1 MKQLASSFKLA
12 GFVFALFG
20 LLTISTGLAYGQ
32 AIDGNVVGTV
42 LDSQGAAVVG
52 ADVNATNVATNVVSS
67 SKTNHAGE
75 YRFDNLPVGTY
86 KIAAKM
92 TGFKTITEQVDVEL
106 NKTSTRNLSLT
117 PGAASETIEVSGTPP
132 TIDTTTSQLQSTY
145 EEKELQ
151 DLPSASVGT
160 GVLNLSLLQ
169 AGVGSTGGLG
179 AGSGPSVGGQRP
191 RENNFTIEGTDNND
205 KTVTGPLVYL
215 PNDAV
220 ANFTVIQN
228 QFSPEFGHSAG
239 GQFNQVI
246 LSGTN
251 TIHGRVYEYF
261 QNRNLNAID
270 QELANQGTFSNPRYD
285 SNRFGGQVGG
295 PIIKNKLFYFA
306 NFEYNPVG
314 RSATPSSAAC
324 APTQAGWAIIAGIP
338 GVNANNVNGFSAQA
352 TAPAAGNCPS
362 EPSTIVNDYKTTPG
376 TPIPFTIPVGV
387 LPIVAPNY
395 QNTTALVTSMDF
407 DLSAKDQI
415 RGRYIY
421 NKLLTID
428 TGAELPQFFTGL
440 RIPFHLVTLAE
451 YHTFTP
457 AIGNEFR
464 IGFNRT
470 ANDFTVPSGALGTFP
485 GLDAFPNLTIDEL
498 GSINVGPDPN
508 APQYAVQN
516 TYQLEDNLSWSKGAH
531 SLKFG
536 IDLRKQIDPQL
547 FIQRSRGDYEWNT
560 LDNFVNDFVPEFGQR
575 SFGSAGYSGNDIM
588 VGWYVNDVWK
598 VTRNLSLN
606 LGLRYE
612 YLTIPYGWTQQSL
625 NSIADVPGLI
635 TFGSPQAPKKDF
647 MPRIGFAYSP
657 GTSGET
663 SIRGGFSM
671 GYDVLYDNIGT
682 LSRPPQIGSTAN
694 CPGSCGAPFLAN
706 GGIPPEVSSGITV
719 LDQATARANTS
730 SYLPNNVQYPYA
742 ESWNLG
748 VQHVFASKYTAEVR
762 YVGSRGIHLPVQ
774 NILNFVPGVNST
786 TNVPTFITPPSAGQ
800 LAALTTSYGSEAA
813 VCNTGVFDPTSP
825 CPGGVGDEVGSLL
838 YGYNDTGTGPGGFYN
853 PNYLNAGFF
862 SPITSFQPWGAST
875 YHGLATQVQRR
886 LSNGLMF
893 QGAWTWSHLIDNSTA
908 DFHST
913 DISPRRPQD
922 FGNLPAERANSIL
935 DHAHRI
941 TMAVIYDAPWFA
953 HDSSWVKRN
962 VLGNYE
968 FAPVFTWESGQWG
981 TVQSAIDSNMNADSA
996 PDRAIYNPSGQKGVG
1011 SDVIPVTNNTACA
1024 LPPCIVGWQAVNP
1037 NAQYIVAGQGSIAT
1051 SGRNTLQTPPINNFD
1066 ISAAKHFRIGE
1077 RFRVDFMAQAFNLFN
1092 HPQFVTGFINDVVSN
1107 GVTGPARN
1115 FFIPSNAVFD
1125 NARQNFSSHPRT
1137 MQLALKFS
1145 F

>member
-20 LLTISTGLAYGQ
+20 LLTIATGLAYGQ
-32 AIDGNVVGTV
+32 AIDGSVVGTV
-42 LDSQGAAVVG
+42 LDSQGAAVVS
-52 ADVNATNVATNVVSS
+52 AEVTATNVATGIVASA
-67 SKTNHAGE
+67 KTNSGGE
-75 YRFDNLPVGTY
+75 YRFDHLPVGTY
-86 KIAAKM
+86 KISAKM

-106 NKTSTRNLSLT
+106 NKTSTRNLNLT

-145 EEKELQ
+145 DEKELQ

-270 QELANQGTFSNPRYD
+270 QILANQGTLTNPRYD

-324 APTQAGWAIIAGIP
+324 APTAAGWATIAGIP
-338 GVNANNVNGFSAQA
+338 GVNTNNASGFASFA

-362 EPSTIVNDYKTTPG
+362 EASTVVNDYVTTPG
-376 TPIPFTIPVGV
+376 TPIPYTIPVGV
-387 LPIVAPNY
+387 VPIVAPNY
-395 QNTTALVTSMDF
+395 QNTTALVTSMDY

-428 TGAELPQFFTGL
+428 TGAELPQFFTSL

-470 ANDFTVPSGALGTFP
+470 ANDFTVPSGSLAKFEN
-485 GLDAFPNLTIDEL
+485 LDAFPNLTIDEL

-516 TYQLEDNLSWSKGAH
+516 TYQLEDNLSWAKGAH

-547 FIQRSRGDYEWNT
+547 FIQRSRGDYEWAA
-560 LDNFVNDFVPEFGQR
+560 LDGFVNDFAPNSAAAPGFGQR

-612 YLTIPYGWTQQSL
+612 YLTVPYGWTQQSL
-625 NSIADVPGLI
+625 NAISDVPGLI
-635 TFGSPQAPKKDF
+635 TFGSPTAPKTDF

-657 GTSGET
+657 GTSGNT

-694 CPGSCGAPFLAN
+694 CPSAACPATGFLAS
-706 GGIPPEVSSGITV
+706 GGILPEASSGITV
-719 LDQATARANTS
+719 LDQADARNATS
-730 SYLPNNVQYPYA
+730 SWIPNNTKYPYA
-742 ESWNLG
+742 ESWNFG
-748 VQHVFASKYTAEVR
+748 IQHVFASKYTVEAR

-774 NILNFVPGVNST
+774 NIINYYTYVTATNSLPTYLNAPSQAQLDAL
-786 TNVPTFITPPSAGQ
+786 PIT
-800 LAALTTSYGSEAA
+800 L
-813 VCNTGVFDPTSP
+813 D
-825 CPGGVGDEVGSLL
+825 
-838 YGYNDTGTGPGGFYN
+838 GPGGLLDQSYN
-853 PNYLNAGFF
+853 CVTTCFVGAPYLNNGFD
-862 SPITSFQPWGAST
+862 SGNPITAFAPWGSST

-913 DISPRRPQD
+913 DISPRRPQNFQD
-922 FGNLPAERANSIL
+922 LSVERANSIL

-981 TVQSAIDSNMNADSA
+981 TVQSGQDANLNGDAA
-996 PDRAIYNPSGQKGVG
+996 PDRAIYNPAGQKGVG
-1011 SDVIPVTNNTACA
+1011 SDVTELTNTAGYTVA
-1024 LPPCIVGWQAVNP
+1024 YQAVNP
-1037 NAQYIVAGQGSIAT
+1037 NAQYITASLGAFAT
-1051 SGRNTLQTPPINNFD
+1051 SSRNTLQTPPINNFD
-1066 ISAAKHFRIGE
+1066 ISAAKHFKIGE

-1115 FFIPSNAVFD
+1115 YFIPSNSVFD
-1125 NARQNFSSHPRT
+1125 TARQNFSSHPRT

>member
-1 MKQLASSFKLA
+1 MRQLASSLKLA
-12 GFVFALFG
+12 GFVFAVFG
-20 LLTISTGLAYGQ
+20 LLAISAGLAYGQ

-42 LDSQGAAVVG
+42 LDSQGAAVANAEVT
-52 ADVNATNVATNVVSS
+52 ATNVATGVVSVTKTS
-67 SKTNHAGE
+67 SAGE

-86 KIAAKM
+86 RIMAKM
-92 TGFKTITEQVDVEL
+92 TGFKTISEQVDVQL
-106 NKTSTRNLSLT
+106 NKTGTRNLTLT

-151 DLPSASVGT
+151 DLPSASTGT

-205 KTVTGPLVYL
+205 KTVTGPLVYI

-246 LSGTN
+246 VNGTN

-261 QNRNLNAID
+261 QNRNLNGID
-270 QELANQGTFSNPRYD
+270 QELVNEGITTNPRYD
-285 SNRFGGQVGG
+285 NNRFGGQVGG

-306 NFEYNPVG
+306 NFEYNPIG
-314 RSATPSSAAC
+314 RSASPSSAAC
-324 APTQAGWAIIAGIP
+324 APTAAGWATIAAMT
-338 GVNANNVNGFSAQA
+338 GVNQNNVSGFSAQA
-352 TAPAAGNCPS
+352 TAPAAGTCPS
-362 EPSTIVNDYKTTPG
+362 EPNSLVNG
-376 TPIPFTIPVGV
+376 VTIPVGA

-407 DLSAKDQI
+407 DLSSRDQI

-451 YHTFTP
+451 YHTFSPT
-457 AIGNEFR
+457 IGNEFR
-464 IGFNRT
+464 VGFNRT
-470 ANDFTVPSGALGTFP
+470 ANDYTVPTTGSLAKFP

-516 TYQLEDNLSWSKGAH
+516 TYQLEDNLSWTKGNH

-547 FIQRSRGDYEWNT
+547 FIQRSRGDYEWST
-560 LDNFVNDFVPEFGQR
+560 LQDFVNDEVPEFGQR
-575 SFGSAGYSGNDIM
+575 SFGSAGYSGNDKM
-588 VGWYVNDVWK
+588 FGWYVNDVWK
-598 VTRNLSLN
+598 IRHNVSLN
-606 LGLRYE
+606 IGLRYE
-612 YLTIPYGWTQQSL
+612 YLTIPFGWTQQSL
-625 NSIADVPGLI
+625 NAISDVPGLI
-635 TFGSPQAPKKDF
+635 TFGTPQAPKTDF

-694 CPGSCGAPFLAN
+694 CPTNCQTPFLGT

-730 SYLPNNVQYPYA
+730 SFLPNNVQYPYA
-742 ESWNLG
+742 ESWNFG

-774 NILNFVPGVNST
+774 SINNFIPGITPAV
-786 TNVPTFITPPSAGQ
+786 NVPTFITPPSAGQ
-800 LAALTTSYGSEAA
+800 VAALKTSLGSANAA
-813 VCNTGVFDPTSP
+813 CNTGVTDPTAP
-825 CPGGVGDEVGSLL
+825 CYYGAGDLPGTLL
-838 YGYNDTGTGPGGFYN
+838 YGYDDTGVGPGGYYD
-853 PNYLNAGFF
+853 PNYFNAGFF
-862 SPITSFQPWGAST
+862 SPITSFEPWGAST

-913 DISPRRPQD
+913 DITPRRPQD
-922 FGNLPAERANSIL
+922 FRDFPAERANSIL

-953 HDSSWVKRN
+953 HDSSWIKRN

-968 FAPVFTWESGQWG
+968 FAPVYTWESGQWG
-981 TVQSAIDSNMNADSA
+981 TVQSAVDSNMNADSA
-996 PDRAIYNPSGQKGVG
+996 PDRAIYNPAGQKGVG
-1011 SDVIPVTNNTACA
+1011 SDVTPITNNTACT
-1024 LPPCIVGWQAVNP
+1024 LPPCIVGWQAINP
-1037 NAQYIVAGQGSIAT
+1037 NAQYIVAGMGSIAT
-1051 SGRNTLQTPPINNFD
+1051 SSRNTLETPPINNFD
-1066 ISAAKHFRIGE
+1066 ISAAKHFKFGE
-1077 RFRVDFMAQAFNLFN
+1077 RYTIDFLAQAFNLFN
-1092 HPQFVTGFINDVVSN
+1092 HPQFVTGYINDVVSD

-1115 FFIPSNAVFD
+1115 YFIPSNAVFD
-1125 NARQNFSSHPRT
+1125 TARQNFSSHPRT